1 MEKLQAAL
9 AKARSQRDKRGD
21 QGTSARRT
29 KAAMPQPASSAW
41 ERLAQQDL
49 SEEVLR
55 KHLIVSQQA
64 NQASSSFDVLRTR
77 VLLQMQQNDWTR
89 LAITSPA
96 PSSGKTT
103 IACNLA
109 LGLGRQNDLRTMLF
123 DFDLGDPSIHEFFGI
138 DQKGDFSDVLFGK
151 IPLQD
156 HAVRVRDNVAVV
168 TSFNAD
174 PDPTRLLL
182 SDQMEAFITSAHETY
197 QPDIMIFDL
206 PAILSGDRARAF
218 LKTVDCALI
227 VALANRTKLNH
238 FDACER
244 EVAESTNVLGVVL
257 NGCHPSAMSQEDM

>member
-9 AKARSQRDKRGD
+9 TKARNQRDKRRV
-21 QGTSARRT
+21 QGVSTRPP
-29 KAAMPQPASSAW
+29 KAAKSPPSPSPW
-41 ERLAQQDL
+41 ENLAKLEL
-49 SEEVLR
+49 SEDVLR
-55 KHLIVSQQA
+55 KHLVVSQKA

-77 VLLQMQQNDWTR
+77 ILLQMQQNEWSR

-96 PSSGKTT
+96 SASGKTT

-109 LGLGRQNDLRTMLF
+109 LGLGRQSDLRTMLF
-123 DFDLGDPSIHEFFGI
+123 DFDLGDPSVHKFFGI
-138 DQKGDFSDVLFGK
+138 QKKTDLSDVLFGHV
-151 IPLQD
+151 PLQD
-156 HAVRVRDNVAVV
+156 HALRIRDNVAVV

-182 SDQMEAFITSAHETY
+182 SDQMELFIVSAQETY
-197 QPDIMIFDL
+197 EPDILIFDL

-227 VALANRTKLNH
+227 VARANRTKLGH